1 MNHNSSSLLHVKLDR
16 MIFEYISVGHY
27 EAAMDIIE
35 TALVSKR
42 QPSSQIIIALV
53 DIVLHLENRKKLPK
67 RKILEIRQKSQRL
80 LMHMLE
86 IFGPEPFAELWNSF
100 RRFHVFPR
108 RQKTLYTSGDDEDDE
123 RQLSGTGL
131 SEYEDFWD
139 FMKQCL
145 VSGAKLDMAM
155 KCRRMTLDI
164 VISVLELDLRLKKD
178 SMGIRSQL
186 QSYLDVL
193 FCAFNH
199 ENNGSMTQ
207 TSRLEGIDLAGRVL
221 NMLIT
226 LSGYDN
232 AVSPNALVD
241 RTYRHF
247 VNLHADDCAH
257 LLQVIRCGTFR
268 ASLCDMAIAD
278 ADGSCVEKP
287 YRHYRKNM
295 NSTMRMEKL
304 FHYVMKTQPSSLK
317 NIEDIYRHV
326 LVVLWYLDSLM
337 DEYGLRYDLSNDHE
351 PNTKIISTL
360 PEDQLLQ
367 VIEYGLAATDEWRL
381 HVRYMIQKVPPNTV
395 VEKKIESTMYILLL
409 HINMF

>member
-1 MNHNSSSLLHVKLDR
+1 

-155 KCRRMTLDI
+155 K
-164 VISVLELDLRLKKD
+164 
-178 SMGIRSQL
+178 
-186 QSYLDVL
+186 
-193 FCAFNH
+193 
-199 ENNGSMTQ
+199 
-207 TSRLEGIDLAGRVL
+207 
-221 NMLIT
+221 LIT